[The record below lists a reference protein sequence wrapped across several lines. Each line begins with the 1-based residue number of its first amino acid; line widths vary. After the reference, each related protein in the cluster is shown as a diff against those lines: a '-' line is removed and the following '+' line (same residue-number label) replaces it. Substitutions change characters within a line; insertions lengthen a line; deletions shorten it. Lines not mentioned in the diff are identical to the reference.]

1 MVAVLKP
8 RLAVRPMKR
17 RDLGAVIAIEQA
29 SYPQPWTRGIFRDCL
44 LVGYRCRVLMAEKDV
59 AGYAIVSGALDE
71 AHLLNIC
78 IHPDHRRTGCA
89 RQLLDHVV
97 VEARQAEARRLF
109 LEVRPSNLGA
119 IRLYRAF
126 GFRAIGRRPGYYP
139 DGPDGGREDATV
151 MVLHLAD

>member
-17 RDLGAVIAIEQA
+17 RDLGAVIAIEEA

-44 LVGYRCRVLMAEKDV
+44 LVGYRCRVLVAERNV

-97 VEARQAEARRLF
+97 MEARQAEARRLF
-109 LEVRPSNLGA
+109 LEVRPSNHGA

-139 DGPDGGREDATV
+139 DGPGGGREDATV
-151 MVLHLAD
+151 MVLHLAG